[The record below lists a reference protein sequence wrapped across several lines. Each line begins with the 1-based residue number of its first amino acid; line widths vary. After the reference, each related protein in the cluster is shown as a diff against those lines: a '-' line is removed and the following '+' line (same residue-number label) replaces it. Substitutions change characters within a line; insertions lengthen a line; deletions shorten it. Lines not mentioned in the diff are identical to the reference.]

1 MKKIINYIK
10 HNWDHKISF
19 WKIKN
24 LKAKLFEYG
33 PTFLTILIIIELLE
47 HIGLP
52 ILFSWLGLNVHEAF
66 LVAVPAPFIFCLHFI
81 TAPIVFFIYIRI
93 KKKKYSEFKKNI
105 LKLLTTISFAQLI
118 PLIITPLLTQYF
130 SAEEF
135 GLYGLYISICS
146 ILGVIAAG
154 RYDLAIMLP
163 KKNKDAINI
172 VAIGFFLS
180 IASSFLFLII
190 LTVFKN
196 TLFEITRSELFIKY
210 YFFIPISILI
220 ISFNQIF
227 MVWFNRQKNYSL
239 IGDQNL
245 LKSTSNSFSSLF
257 LGIKSISL
265 GMIIGNII
273 SLFITVSFNIYDF
286 LKSSNTSL
294 INRRDIVKNFKKY
307 IIFLKYSTISNLFNS
322 LSSIGLT
329 LLIAIFFGTKIAG
342 FYFLAERIISIPI
355 SIVTNSVSQVYF
367 QKASTL
373 FYSNKKELFEL
384 TVNVQKKI
392 FYILFPFLFIIS
404 VFGGY
409 IFSIFGNEWIESGLI
424 LKYFAIFILFKN
436 LYSPISTIGDILKK
450 QKLLLF
456 FNISLFFFQ
465 LCSFYFLKEYGDI
478 KPALLLSSIF
488 GAIHYII
495 LNIYMRKKII
505 CDD

>member
-1 MKKIINYIK
+1 
-10 HNWDHKISF
+10 
-19 WKIKN
+19 
-24 LKAKLFEYG
+24 
-33 PTFLTILIIIELLE
+33 
-47 HIGLP
+47 
-52 ILFSWLGLNVHEAF
+52 
-66 LVAVPAPFIFCLHFI
+66 
-81 TAPIVFFIYIRI
+81 
-93 KKKKYSEFKKNI
+93 
-105 LKLLTTISFAQLI
+105 
-118 PLIITPLLTQYF
+118 
-130 SAEEF
+130 
-135 GLYGLYISICS
+135 
-146 ILGVIAAG
+146 
-154 RYDLAIMLP
+154 MLP

-172 VAIGFFLS
+172 VAIGIFLS

-190 LTVFKN
+190 LTIFKN
-196 TLFEITRSELFIKY
+196 TLFEITQSELFIKY

-286 LKSSNTSL
+286 VKSSNMSL

-307 IIFLKYSTISNLFNS
+307 LIFLKYSTISNLFNS

-392 FYILFPFLFIIS
+392 FYILFPFLLIIS